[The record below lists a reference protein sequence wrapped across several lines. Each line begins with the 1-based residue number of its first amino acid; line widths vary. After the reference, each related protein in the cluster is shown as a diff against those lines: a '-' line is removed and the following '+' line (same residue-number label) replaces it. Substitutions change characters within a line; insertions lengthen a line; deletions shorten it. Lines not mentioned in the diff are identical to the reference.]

1 MKREVISMERSINNK
16 VDKNMNLE
24 QIKINAILADDPE
37 GIQID
42 GNHYKND
49 KIPIHKFLS
58 ENQVPFLE
66 GNAMKYTFRHK
77 RKNKQKDIA
86 KAIHCLQLLL
96 KDEYN
101 MYMLGGQLYTKEQ
114 YDELLSQAKK
124 EAEGKETE
132 TTVIYTDKGIDIKS
146 DSNRNINRNIYVRKL
161 SEVKAVCIDRTNISL
176 DDLRDMGLVLNAYEM
191 GNGAYVTSQN
201 GKELYVKYGFYICL
215 SEDGYYQVYSKS
227 EFEKLFEPKQ

>member
-16 VDKNMNLE
+16 INKNMNLE
-24 QIKINAILADDPE
+24 QIKINAILAADPE

-66 GNAMKYTFRHK
+66 GNAMKYIFRHR

-114 YDELLSQAKK
+114 YDKLLSQAKK
-124 EAEGKETE
+124 ETEGKETE
-132 TTVIYTDKGIDIKS
+132 ATVIYTDRGIDIKS
-146 DSNRNINRNIYVRKL
+146 ESKKDSNRNIYVRKL
-161 SEVKAVCIDRTNISL
+161 SEVQAVCIDRTNISL
-176 DDLRDMGLVLNAYEM
+176 DDLRYMGLVFNAYEM
-191 GNGAYVTSQN
+191 GKGAYVTSQN
-201 GKELYVKYGFYICL
+201 GKEFYVKYGSYICL

>member
-1 MKREVISMERSINNK
+1 MGRNTNNK
-16 VDKNMNLE
+16 IDKNMNLE
-24 QIKINAILADDPE
+24 QIKINAILAADPE

-42 GNHYKND
+42 GNHYQGD
-49 KIPIHKFLS
+49 SIPLYQFL
-58 ENQVPFLE
+58 NQNNVNTMD
-66 GNAMKYTFRHK
+66 GYAIKYAFRHR
-77 RKNKQKDIA
+77 RKNKERDIA
-86 KAIHCLQLLL
+86 KAIHTLQLIL

-132 TTVIYTDKGIDIKS
+132 TTVIYTDKRID
-146 DSNRNINRNIYVRKL
+146 INRNIYVRKL
-161 SEVKAVCIDRTNISL
+161 SEVQAVCIDRTNISL
-176 DDLRDMGLVLNAYEM
+176 DDLRAMGLVLNAYGM
-191 GNGAYVTSQN
+191 GKGAHVTSQN
-201 GKELYVKYGFYICL
+201 GKEFYVKYGSYICL

>member
-1 MKREVISMERSINNK
+1 
-16 VDKNMNLE
+16 MNLE
-24 QIKINAILADDPE
+24 QIKINAILAADPE

-66 GNAMKYTFRHK
+66 GNTMKYTFRHK

-124 EAEGKETE
+124 EAEGKEAE
-132 TTVIYTDKGIDIKS
+132 ATVIYTDKRTD
-146 DSNRNINRNIYVRKL
+146 INRNIYVRKL
-161 SEVKAVCIDRTNISL
+161 SEVQAVCIDRTNISL
-176 DDLRDMGLVLNAYEM
+176 NDLRDMGLVLSAYEM
-191 GNGAYVTSQN
+191 GKGAYVTSQN
-201 GKELYVKYGFYICL
+201 GKEFYVKYGFYICL

-227 EFEKLFEPKQ
+227 KFKKLFEPKQ

>member
-1 MKREVISMERSINNK
+1 
-16 VDKNMNLE
+16 MNLE

-42 GNHYKND
+42 GNHYKGD
-49 KIPIHKFLS
+49 KIPLYQFL
-58 ENQVPFLE
+58 NQNNV
-66 GNAMKYTFRHK
+66 NAMDGYAIKYAFRHR
-77 RKNKQKDIA
+77 RKNKERDIA
-86 KAIHCLQLLL
+86 KAIHTLQLIL

-114 YDELLSQAKK
+114 YDELLSQAKR

-132 TTVIYTDKGIDIKS
+132 TTVIYTDKRID
-146 DSNRNINRNIYVRKL
+146 INRNIYVRKL
-161 SEVKAVCIDRTNISL
+161 SEVQAVCIDRTNISL
-176 DDLRDMGLVLNAYEM
+176 DDLSGIGLVINAYEM

-201 GKELYVKYGFYICL
+201 GKEFYVKYGSYICL

>member
-1 MKREVISMERSINNK
+1 
-16 VDKNMNLE
+16 MNLE
-24 QIKINAILADDPE
+24 QIKINAILAADPE

-66 GNAMKYTFRHK
+66 GNVMKYTFRHK

-124 EAEGKETE
+124 EAECKETE
-132 TTVIYTDKGIDIKS
+132 ATVIYTDRWVDIKS
-146 DSNRNINRNIYVRKL
+146 ESKKDSNRNIYVRKL
-161 SEVKAVCIDRTNISL
+161 SEVQAVCIDRTNISL
-176 DDLRDMGLVLNAYEM
+176 DDLRDIGLVINAYEM
-191 GNGAYVTSQN
+191 GKGVYVTSQN
-201 GKELYVKYGFYICL
+201 GKEFYVKYGSYICL

>member
-1 MKREVISMERSINNK
+1 MGRNTNNK
-16 VDKNMNLE
+16 IDKNMNLE
-24 QIKINAILADDPE
+24 QIKINAILAADPE

-66 GNAMKYTFRHK
+66 GNVMKYTFRHK

-86 KAIHCLQLLL
+86 KAIHCLQLIL

-132 TTVIYTDKGIDIKS
+132 TTVTHTDRGVDIKS
-146 DSNRNINRNIYVRKL
+146 ESKKDSNRNIYVRKL
-161 SEVKAVCIDRTNISL
+161 SEVQAVCIDRTNISL
-176 DDLRDMGLVLNAYEM
+176 DDLRDIGLVINAYEM
-191 GNGAYVTSQN
+191 GKGVYVTSQN
-201 GKELYVKYGFYICL
+201 GKEFYVKYGSYVCL

>member
-1 MKREVISMERSINNK
+1 MERSINNK
-16 VDKNMNLE
+16 MNKNMNLE
-24 QIKINAILADDPE
+24 QIKINAILAADPE

-124 EAEGKETE
+124 EAEGKEAE
-132 TTVIYTDKGIDIKS
+132 ATVIYTDKRTD
-146 DSNRNINRNIYVRKL
+146 INRNIYVRKL
-161 SEVKAVCIDRTNISL
+161 SEVQAVCIDRTNISL
-176 DDLRDMGLVLNAYEM
+176 NDLRDMGLVLSAYEM
-191 GNGAYVTSQN
+191 GKGAYVTSQN
-201 GKELYVKYGFYICL
+201 GKEFYVKYGSYICL

-227 EFEKLFEPKQ
+227 EFKKLFEPKQ

>member
-1 MKREVISMERSINNK
+1 MGRNTNNK
-16 VDKNMNLE
+16 IDKNMNLE
-24 QIKINAILADDPE
+24 QIKINAILASDPE

-42 GNHYKND
+42 GNHYQGD
-49 KIPIHKFLS
+49 SIPLYQFL
-58 ENQVPFLE
+58 NQNNVNTMD
-66 GNAMKYTFRHK
+66 GYAIKYAFRHR
-77 RKNKQKDIA
+77 RKNKERDIA
-86 KAIHCLQLLL
+86 KAIHTLQLIL

-114 YDELLSQAKK
+114 YDKLLSQAKK
-124 EAEGKETE
+124 ETEGKEAE

-161 SEVKAVCIDRTNISL
+161 SEVQAVCIDRTNIPL
-176 DDLRDMGLVLNAYEM
+176 DDLRAMGLVLNAYEM
-191 GNGAYVTSQN
+191 GKGAYVTSQN

>member
-1 MKREVISMERSINNK
+1 MERSINNK
-16 VDKNMNLE
+16 MNKNMNLE
-24 QIKINAILADDPE
+24 QIKINAILAADPE

-42 GNHYKND
+42 GNHYQGD
-49 KIPIHKFLS
+49 SIPLYQFL
-58 ENQVPFLE
+58 NQNNVNTMD
-66 GNAMKYTFRHK
+66 GYAIKYAFRHR
-77 RKNKQKDIA
+77 RKNKERDIA
-86 KAIHCLQLLL
+86 KAIHTLQLIL

-146 DSNRNINRNIYVRKL
+146 ESKKDSNRNIYVRKL
-161 SEVKAVCIDRTNISL
+161 GEVQAVCIDRTNIPL

-191 GNGAYVTSQN
+191 GKGVYVTSQN
-201 GKELYVKYGFYICL
+201 GKEFYVKYGSYICL

>member
-1 MKREVISMERSINNK
+1 MGRNTNNK
-16 VDKNMNLE
+16 IDKNMNLE
-24 QIKINAILADDPE
+24 QIKINAILAADPE

-66 GNAMKYTFRHK
+66 GNVMKYTFRHK

-146 DSNRNINRNIYVRKL
+146 ESKKDSNRNIYVRKL
-161 SEVKAVCIDRTNISL
+161 GEVQAVCIDRTNIPL

-191 GNGAYVTSQN
+191 GKGVYVTSQN
-201 GKELYVKYGFYICL
+201 GKEFYVKYGFYICL

>member
-1 MKREVISMERSINNK
+1 MERSINNK
-16 VDKNMNLE
+16 MNKNMNLE
-24 QIKINAILADDPE
+24 QIKINAILAADPE

-66 GNAMKYTFRHK
+66 GNAMKYIFRHR

-114 YDELLSQAKK
+114 YDKLLSQAKK
-124 EAEGKETE
+124 ETEGKETE
-132 TTVIYTDKGIDIKS
+132 ATVIYTDRGIDIKS
-146 DSNRNINRNIYVRKL
+146 ESKKDSNRNIYVRKL
-161 SEVKAVCIDRTNISL
+161 SEVQAVCIDRTNISL
-176 DDLRDMGLVLNAYEM
+176 DDLRDMGLVFNAYEM
-191 GNGAYVTSQN
+191 GKGAYVTSQN
-201 GKELYVKYGFYICL
+201 GKEFYVKYGSYICL

>member
-1 MKREVISMERSINNK
+1 MERSINNK
-16 VDKNMNLE
+16 MNKNMNLE
-24 QIKINAILADDPE
+24 QIKINAILATDPE
-37 GIQID
+37 WVQID

-66 GNAMKYTFRHK
+66 GNVMKYTFRHK
-77 RKNKQKDIA
+77 RKNRQKDIA
-86 KAIHCLQLLL
+86 KAIHCLQLIL

-132 TTVIYTDKGIDIKS
+132 TTVIDTDKGIDIKS

-161 SEVKAVCIDRTNISL
+161 SEVQAVCIDRTNISL
-176 DDLRDMGLVLNAYEM
+176 DNLRDMGLVLNAYEM
-191 GNGAYVTSQN
+191 GKGVYVTSQN
-201 GKELYVKYGFYICL
+201 GKEFYVKYGSYICL

-227 EFEKLFEPKQ
+227 EFEKLFEPKL

>member
-1 MKREVISMERSINNK
+1 MERSINNK
-16 VDKNMNLE
+16 MNKNMNLE
-24 QIKINAILADDPE
+24 QIKINAILAADPE

-124 EAEGKETE
+124 EAGGKETE

-146 DSNRNINRNIYVRKL
+146 ESKKDSNRNIYVRKL
-161 SEVKAVCIDRTNISL
+161 GEVQAVCIDRTNIPL

-191 GNGAYVTSQN
+191 GKGVYVTSQN
-201 GKELYVKYGFYICL
+201 GKEFYVKYGSYICL

>member
-1 MKREVISMERSINNK
+1 MGRNTNNK
-16 VDKNMNLE
+16 IDKNMNLE
-24 QIKINAILADDPE
+24 QIKINAILAADPE

-124 EAEGKETE
+124 EAEGKEAE
-132 TTVIYTDKGIDIKS
+132 ATVIYTDKRTD
-146 DSNRNINRNIYVRKL
+146 INRNIYVRKL
-161 SEVKAVCIDRTNISL
+161 SEVQAVCIDRTNISL
-176 DDLRDMGLVLNAYEM
+176 NDLRDMGLVLSAYEM
-191 GNGAYVTSQN
+191 GKGVYVTSQN
-201 GKELYVKYGFYICL
+201 GKEFYVKYGSYICL
-215 SEDGYYQVYSKS
+215 SEDGYYQVYSKCK
-227 EFEKLFEPKQ
+227 FEKLFEPKQ

>member
-1 MKREVISMERSINNK
+1 
-16 VDKNMNLE
+16 MNLE
-24 QIKINAILADDPE
+24 QIKINAILAADPE
-37 GIQID
+37 GVQID

-66 GNAMKYTFRHK
+66 GNAMKYIFRHK

-146 DSNRNINRNIYVRKL
+146 ESKKDSNRNIYVRKL
-161 SEVKAVCIDRTNISL
+161 GEVQAVCIDRTNIPL
-176 DDLRDMGLVLNAYEM
+176 DDLRDIGLVLNAYEM
-191 GNGAYVTSQN
+191 GKGVYVTSQN
-201 GKELYVKYGFYICL
+201 GKEFYVKYGFYICL

>member
-1 MKREVISMERSINNK
+1 
-16 VDKNMNLE
+16 MNLE
-24 QIKINAILADDPE
+24 QIKINAILEADPE

-101 MYMLGGQLYTKEQ
+101 MYMLGGRLYTAEQ
-114 YDELLSQAKK
+114 YDELLSKAKK

-132 TTVIYTDKGIDIKS
+132 ATVIYTDRGIDIKS
-146 DSNRNINRNIYVRKL
+146 ESKKDSNRNIYVRKL
-161 SEVKAVCIDRTNISL
+161 SEVQAVCIDRTNISL
-176 DDLRDMGLVLNAYEM
+176 DDLRDMGLVFNAYEM
-191 GNGAYVTSQN
+191 GKGAYVTSQN
-201 GKELYVKYGFYICL
+201 GKEFYVKYGSYICL

>member
-1 MKREVISMERSINNK
+1 MERSINNK
-16 VDKNMNLE
+16 MNKNMNLE
-24 QIKINAILADDPE
+24 QIKINAILAADPE

-66 GNAMKYTFRHK
+66 GNAMKYIFRHR

-96 KDEYN
+96 KDGYN

-161 SEVKAVCIDRTNISL
+161 SEVQAVCIDRTNISL
-176 DDLRDMGLVLNAYEM
+176 DNLRDVGLVLSAYEM
-191 GNGAYVTSQN
+191 GKGAYVTSQN
-201 GKELYVKYGFYICL
+201 GMEFYVKYGSYICL

>member
-1 MKREVISMERSINNK
+1 MERSINNK
-16 VDKNMNLE
+16 MNKNMNLD
-24 QIKINAILADDPE
+24 QIKINAILAADPE

-124 EAEGKETE
+124 EAEGKEAG

-161 SEVKAVCIDRTNISL
+161 IEVQAVCIDRTNISL
-176 DDLRDMGLVLNAYEM
+176 DNLRDMGLVLSAYEM
-191 GNGAYVTSQN
+191 GKGAYVTSQN
-201 GKELYVKYGFYICL
+201 GKEFYVKYGSYICL

>member
-1 MKREVISMERSINNK
+1 
-16 VDKNMNLE
+16 MNLE
-24 QIKINAILADDPE
+24 QIKINAILAADPE

-132 TTVIYTDKGIDIKS
+132 TTVTHTDRGISIESESKKV
-146 DSNRNINRNIYVRKL
+146 SNRNVYVRKIH
-161 SEVKAVCIDRTNISL
+161 EVKAVYVSREGNFKKEIGDIGLHIYGYKSNECVYFRDREEKEMCVPYGNYVMLSDEGVYHIL
-176 DDLRDMGLVLNAYEM
+176 PKAYFDDIY
-191 GNGAYVTSQN
+191 
-201 GKELYVKYGFYICL
+201 
-215 SEDGYYQVYSKS
+215 
-227 EFEKLFEPKQ
+227 EPKL

>member
-1 MKREVISMERSINNK
+1 MERSINNK
-16 VDKNMNLE
+16 MNKNMNLE
-24 QIKINAILADDPE
+24 QIKINAILAADPE

-42 GNHYKND
+42 GNHYQGD
-49 KIPIHKFLS
+49 SIPLYQFL
-58 ENQVPFLE
+58 NQNNVNTMD
-66 GNAMKYTFRHK
+66 GYAIKYAFRHR
-77 RKNKQKDIA
+77 RKNKERDIA
-86 KAIHCLQLLL
+86 KAIHTLQLIL

-114 YDELLSQAKK
+114 YDELLSQAKR

-161 SEVKAVCIDRTNISL
+161 SEVQAVCIDRTNIPL
-176 DDLRDMGLVLNAYEM
+176 YDLRGMGLVFNAYEM
-191 GNGAYVTSQN
+191 GKGVYVTSQN
-201 GKELYVKYGFYICL
+201 GKEFHVKYGSYICL
-215 SEDGYYQVYSKS
+215 SEDGCYQVYSKS

>member
-1 MKREVISMERSINNK
+1 MGRNTNNK
-16 VDKNMNLE
+16 IDKNMNLE
-24 QIKINAILADDPE
+24 QIKINAILAADPE

-66 GNAMKYTFRHK
+66 GNAMKYIFRHR

-101 MYMLGGQLYTKEQ
+101 IYMLGGQLYAKEQ
-114 YDELLSQAKK
+114 YDKLLSQAKK

-132 TTVIYTDKGIDIKS
+132 ATVIYTDRGIDIKS
-146 DSNRNINRNIYVRKL
+146 ESKKDSNRNIYVRKL
-161 SEVKAVCIDRTNISL
+161 SEVQAVCIDRTNISL
-176 DDLRDMGLVLNAYEM
+176 DDLRDMGLMLNAYEM
-191 GNGAYVTSQN
+191 GKGAYVTSQN
-201 GKELYVKYGFYICL
+201 GKEFYVKYGFYICL

>member
-1 MKREVISMERSINNK
+1 MERSINNK
-16 VDKNMNLE
+16 MNKNMNLE
-24 QIKINAILADDPE
+24 QIKINAILAADPE

-66 GNAMKYTFRHK
+66 GNAMKYIFRHR

-96 KDEYN
+96 KDGYN

-124 EAEGKETE
+124 EAEGKEAE
-132 TTVIYTDKGIDIKS
+132 ATVIYTDKRTD
-146 DSNRNINRNIYVRKL
+146 INRNIYVRKL
-161 SEVKAVCIDRTNISL
+161 SEVQAVCIDRTNISL
-176 DDLRDMGLVLNAYEM
+176 NDLRDMGLVLSAYEM
-191 GNGAYVTSQN
+191 GKGAYVTSQN
-201 GKELYVKYGFYICL
+201 GKEFYVKYGSYICL

-227 EFEKLFEPKQ
+227 EFKKLFEPKQ

>member
-1 MKREVISMERSINNK
+1 MERSINNK

-24 QIKINAILADDPE
+24 QIKINAILAADPE

-66 GNAMKYTFRHK
+66 GNVMKYTFRHK

-101 MYMLGGQLYTKEQ
+101 MCMIGGELYTKEQ
-114 YDELLSQAKK
+114 YDEILNQAKNSLVSGV
-124 EAEGKETE
+124 AE
-132 TTVIYTDKGIDIKS
+132 TTVIYSDKGISINS
-146 DSNRNINRNIYVRKL
+146 EIERQSNKNVYVAKL
-161 SEVKAVCIDRTNISL
+161 GEVKAVFIDLNDLDKIKQDVSDIGLTLVSHDKIGVTVKTIDDNIL
-176 DDLRDMGLVLNAYEM
+176 FVPERNYIVLKPNGRYEALGINAFDAVYEH
-191 GNGAYVTSQN
+191 
-201 GKELYVKYGFYICL
+201 
-215 SEDGYYQVYSKS
+215 
-227 EFEKLFEPKQ
+227 KL

>member
-1 MKREVISMERSINNK
+1 
-16 VDKNMNLE
+16 MNLE
-24 QIKINAILADDPE
+24 QIKINAILAADPE

-66 GNAMKYTFRHK
+66 GNAMKYIFRHR

-96 KDEYN
+96 KDGYN

-124 EAEGKETE
+124 EAEGKEAE
-132 TTVIYTDKGIDIKS
+132 ATVIYTDKRTD
-146 DSNRNINRNIYVRKL
+146 INRNIYVRKL
-161 SEVKAVCIDRTNISL
+161 SEVQAVCIDRTNISL
-176 DDLRDMGLVLNAYEM
+176 NDLRDMGLVLSAYEM
-191 GNGAYVTSQN
+191 GKGAYVTSQN
-201 GKELYVKYGFYICL
+201 GKEFYVKYGSYICL

-227 EFEKLFEPKQ
+227 EFKKLFEPKQ

>member
-1 MKREVISMERSINNK
+1 MGRNTNNK
-16 VDKNMNLE
+16 IDENMNLE
-24 QIKINAILADDPE
+24 QIKINAILAADPE

-66 GNAMKYTFRHK
+66 GNAMKYIFRHK

-114 YDELLSQAKK
+114 YDELLSQAKR

-132 TTVIYTDKGIDIKS
+132 AAVIYTDKRID
-146 DSNRNINRNIYVRKL
+146 INRNIYVRKL
-161 SEVKAVCIDRTNISL
+161 SEVQAVCIDRTNISL
-176 DDLRDMGLVLNAYEM
+176 DDLRAMGLVLNAYEM
-191 GNGAYVTSQN
+191 GKGAYVTSQN
-201 GKELYVKYGFYICL
+201 GKEFYVKYGFYICL

>member
-1 MKREVISMERSINNK
+1 
-16 VDKNMNLE
+16 MNLE
-24 QIKINAILADDPE
+24 QIKINAILAADPE

-124 EAEGKETE
+124 EAEGKEAE
-132 TTVIYTDKGIDIKS
+132 ATVIYTDKRTD
-146 DSNRNINRNIYVRKL
+146 INRNIYVRKL
-161 SEVKAVCIDRTNISL
+161 SEVQAVCIDRTNISL
-176 DDLRDMGLVLNAYEM
+176 NDLRDMGLVLSAYEM
-191 GNGAYVTSQN
+191 GKGAYVTSQN
-201 GKELYVKYGFYICL
+201 GKEFYVKYGSYICL

-227 EFEKLFEPKQ
+227 EFKKLFEPKQ

>member
-1 MKREVISMERSINNK
+1 MERNTNNEI
-16 VDKNMNLE
+16 DKNMNLE
-24 QIKINAILADDPE
+24 QIKINAILAADPE

-191 GNGAYVTSQN
+191 GKGAYVTSQN
-201 GKELYVKYGFYICL
+201 GNELYVKYGFYICL

>member
-1 MKREVISMERSINNK
+1 MERSINNK
-16 VDKNMNLE
+16 IDKNMNLE
-24 QIKINAILADDPE
+24 QIKINAILAADPE
-37 GIQID
+37 GVQID

-66 GNAMKYTFRHK
+66 GNAMKYIFRHK
-77 RKNKQKDIA
+77 RKNEQKDIA

-114 YDELLSQAKK
+114 YEELLSQAKK
-124 EAEGKETE
+124 EAEGKEAE
-132 TTVIYTDKGIDIKS
+132 TTVIDTDKGIYIKS

-176 DDLRDMGLVLNAYEM
+176 DNLRDMGLVLNAYEM
-191 GNGAYVTSQN
+191 GKGAYVTSQN
-201 GKELYVKYGFYICL
+201 GKEFYVKYGSCICL